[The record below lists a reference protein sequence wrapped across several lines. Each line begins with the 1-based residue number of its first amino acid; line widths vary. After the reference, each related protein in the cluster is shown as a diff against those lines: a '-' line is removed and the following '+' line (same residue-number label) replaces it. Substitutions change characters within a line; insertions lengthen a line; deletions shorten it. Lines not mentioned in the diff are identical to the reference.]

1 MRNTVKYIVVIIFSL
16 NFSIAKAQDVIT
28 KKNGDEVYSK
38 VLEITQT
45 EIKYKKFENENG
57 PIYTILLKDVIKIRY
72 ENGSKDIFSEWID
85 VNNSIDK
92 NADSKKG
99 KYLLGI
105 EDAKSNYD
113 GYHGSGTATFLT
125 SIFLSPLVGL
135 VPAISCSST
144 RPKDRNLN
152 YPDAD
157 LIKNHEYYMGYT
169 NEARRIK
176 QRNVWKNWTITVSLN
191 LVVILL
197 VTTRK

>member
-1 MRNTVKYIVVIIFSL
+1 MKITLQYTILLFFTLIYSKIN
-16 NFSIAKAQDVIT
+16 AQDVIT
-28 KKNGDEVYSK
+28 KRNGEDVYSK

-57 PIYTILLKDVIKIRY
+57 PTYTILIKDVLKIHY
-72 ENGSKDIFSEWID
+72 ENGTNDIFNEWIETSNGD
-85 VNNSIDK
+85 LKKTDND
-92 NADSKKG
+92 KG
-99 KYLLGI
+99 KYLLGV
-105 EDAKSNYD
+105 EDAKIHYD
-113 GYHGSGTATFLT
+113 GFHGAGTGTFVT

-152 YPDAD
+152 YPDAE

-197 VTTRK
+197 VTNRK